1 MELNIPVSLGEVI
14 DKISILRIKKQ
25 KISDKKKLK
34 FVTEEE
40 RRLVKY
46 LNQERSYQS
55 WIERLVEVNQAL
67 WEVEDSLREKEKN
80 NDFGED
86 FILLARSV
94 YILNDQRFEIKNKIN
109 SIFNSSIREVKSYC
123 NY

>member
-14 DKISILRIKKQ
+14 DKVSILRIKKQ
-25 KISDKKKLK
+25 KISDQQKLK
-34 FVTEEE
+34 FIRDEES
-40 RRLVKY
+40 RLVKF
-46 LNQERSYQS
+46 LNQDKSYLI

-67 WEVEDSLREKEKN
+67 WEVEDNLREKEKA

-109 SIFNSSIREVKSYC
+109 SLFNSSIREVKSYSS
-123 NY
+123 Y

>member
-55 WIERLVEVNQAL
+55 WIERLVEVNQAV
-67 WEVEDSLREKEKN
+67 WEVEDSL
-80 NDFGED
+80 
-86 FILLARSV
+86 
-94 YILNDQRFEIKNKIN
+94 
-109 SIFNSSIREVKSYC
+109 
-123 NY
+123 